1 MEFTKYFSNQKFI
14 VILQLL
20 FDSDFNKIANATD
33 IIHSINVTANEIK
46 PRIFN
51 VKRKISNNNYNLTD
65 TDTNQFTN
73 AFEIKQ
79 NISNLTMIDVK
90 FRLFVANVSLCA
102 ENHQTFCTKNDD
114 YPLEYIQKLLYKL
127 PPEYERFFYPQEV
140 SRSSKPPEEGPEVE
154 KNAGG
159 GVVGIPY
166 HEDQYD
172 EAESDDPIEMCDTY
186 KKVIYPTSGTTQ
198 AGDGLFIFNTDDHK
212 QGVHIE
218 MCQNAGKSCDDFV
231 ILRNN
236 YRSECKQQK
245 IYRELLSL
253 SPEGKPT
260 TERFEFPAS
269 CTCVLRRVTKRFE
282 PKLLG
287 V

>member
-1 MEFTKYFSNQKFI
+1 MKHI
-14 VILQLL
+14 ILTAT
-20 FDSDFNKIANATD
+20 DFNKIANATD
-33 IIHSINVTANEIK
+33 IVHSINVTANEIK

-51 VKRKISNNNYNLTD
+51 VKRKISTNNYNLNATD
-65 TDTNQFTN
+65 TITDAT
-73 AFEIKQ
+73 EIKP
-79 NISNLTMIDVK
+79 NVTFVDTK

-127 PPEYERFFYPQEV
+127 PPEYERFFYPQDV
-140 SRSSKPPEEGPEVE
+140 SRSSKPTTEDPPRPEDYDDETAEG
-154 KNAGG
+154 
-159 GVVGIPY
+159 
-166 HEDQYD
+166 D
-172 EAESDDPIEMCDTY
+172 EPIEMCDTY
-186 KKVIYPTSGTTQ
+186 NKVIYPTSGTTQ
-198 AGDGLFIFNTDDHK
+198 SGDGLFIFNTDDHK

-218 MCQNAGKSCDDFV
+218 MCQNAGKACDDFV

-253 SPEGKPT
+253 SADGKPT

-269 CTCVLRRVTKRFE
+269 CTCVLRRVKKRFDS
-282 PKLLG
+282 KLLG
-287 V
+287 A

>member
-1 MEFTKYFSNQKFI
+1 M
-14 VILQLL
+14 
-20 FDSDFNKIANATD
+20 NATD
-33 IIHSINVTANEIK
+33 IIHSINGTVNEIK

-51 VKRKISNNNYNLTD
+51 VKRKISTNNYNLSVI
-65 TDTNQFTN
+65 DTNSNTVTTTFNQLADATN
-73 AFEIKQ
+73 EIKQ
-79 NISNLTMIDVK
+79 NQNHINVTLIDAK
-90 FRLFVANVSLCA
+90 FHLFVANVSQCA

-127 PPEYERFFYPQEV
+127 PPEYERFFYPQDV
-140 SRSSKPPEEGPEVE
+140 SRSSKPQTTDDVPRY
-154 KNAGG
+154 NDAD
-159 GVVGIPY
+159 IY
-166 HEDQYD
+166 DDD
-172 EAESDDPIEMCDTY
+172 EAQSDDIEMCDTF

-198 AGDGLFIFNTDDHK
+198 SGDGLFIFNTDDHK

-218 MCQNAGKSCDDFV
+218 MCQNAGKPCDDFV

-269 CTCVLRRVTKRFE
+269 CTCVLRRVKKGFE
-282 PKLLG
+282 SKLLG

>member
-1 MEFTKYFSNQKFI
+1 MEKFF

-20 FDSDFNKIANATD
+20 RTDFNKIATDATD
-33 IIHSINVTANEIK
+33 TIHSINATANEIK

-51 VKRKISNNNYNLTD
+51 VKRKTSNNYNLNATD
-65 TDTNQFTN
+65 IIITTNQFTN
-73 AFEIKQ
+73 ATEIKQ
-79 NISNLTMIDVK
+79 NPIGNLTLIEAK

-127 PPEYERFFYPQEV
+127 PPEYERFFNPQP
-140 SRSSKPPEEGPEVE
+140 RNSKPPEDIGDGE
-154 KNAGG
+154 
-159 GVVGIPY
+159 
-166 HEDQYD
+166 QYD
-172 EAESDDPIEMCDTY
+172 AGTEGDDPIEMCDTY
-186 KKVIYPTSGTTQ
+186 DKVIYPTSGTTQ
-198 AGDGLFIFNTDDHK
+198 SGDGLFIFNTDDHK
-212 QGVHIE
+212 QGVHIQ
-218 MCQNAGKSCDDFV
+218 MCQNAGKPCDDYV

-269 CTCVLRRVTKRFE
+269 CTCVLRRVKKTFE
-282 PKLLG
+282 AKLLG

>member
-1 MEFTKYFSNQKFI
+1 MVNS
-14 VILQLL
+14 LL
-20 FDSDFNKIANATD
+20 FHNHHLDFNKIANGTD

-51 VKRKISNNNYNLTD
+51 VKRKISNNNYNLNVTD
-65 TDTNQFTN
+65 INTTNQFTN
-73 AFEIKQ
+73 ATEIKQ
-79 NISNLTMIDVK
+79 NISNNLTLIETK
-90 FRLFVANVSLCA
+90 FRLFVANVSVCA

-127 PPEYERFFYPQEV
+127 PPEYERFFYPQGV
-140 SRSSKPPEEGPEVE
+140 PRNSKSPDEAAEVE
-154 KNAGG
+154 KSAGG
-159 GVVGIPY
+159 GIAGND
-166 HEDQYD
+166 DQYD
-172 EAESDDPIEMCDTY
+172 VAEGDDPIEMCDTY
-186 KKVIYPTSGTTQ
+186 EKVIYPTSGTTQ
-198 AGDGLFIFNTDDHK
+198 TGDGLFIFNTDDHK

-218 MCQNAGKSCDDFV
+218 MCQNAGKACDDFV

-269 CTCVLRRVTKRFE
+269 CTCVLRRVKKRFE
-282 PKLLG
+282 AKLLG